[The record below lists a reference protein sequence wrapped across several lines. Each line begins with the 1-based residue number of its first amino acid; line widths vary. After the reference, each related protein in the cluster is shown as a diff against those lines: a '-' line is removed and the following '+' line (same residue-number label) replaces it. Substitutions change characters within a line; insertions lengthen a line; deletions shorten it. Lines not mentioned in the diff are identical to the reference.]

1 MGDYAQNSTDYS
13 AYRCGPPLRPTVI
26 YNHLFAS
33 RPCTNQ
39 TGLAE
44 DASPQRAFRLSW
56 TGNHPIHH
64 QQNWSTHLPET
75 IYDVAI
81 IGSGPAGYTA
91 AIRAGQLGLKTA
103 LIEKD
108 NVLGGTCLHVGC
120 IPTKA
125 LLFNAEVYDHVKEGP
140 ELGLE
145 NTAAVTL
152 NWGAIQKRKQGIV
165 DKHAKGLTFLMRKN
179 KVDVIRGYGKLT
191 GPASGGIHTV
201 AIEGGQ
207 QNAVKAKH
215 VILSSGSVARM
226 LNGMKPDSQILT
238 NIEVLSLNQ
247 IPKSLIVIGSGAV
260 GVEFASIYKSF
271 GTDVTI
277 LEMLPRYVP
286 VEDEDISKELMR
298 VFRKRGING
307 FVNAKVETVDKTRT
321 GVSVTFTADGKQQ
334 KIEAEKVLVAIGR
347 APRTE
352 SVGIEKTKVEVERG
366 FVKVDGFMRTAEPGV
381 YAIGDIVAGYP
392 QLAHSGAMEGI
403 VAVTHIAGKPVKKIN
418 PRRIPNA
425 TYCHPE
431 IGSVGLSEAKAKEQG
446 YEVKI
451 GKFPF
456 TANSR
461 ASIVGQHEGFVKIVT
476 DAKYGEILGVHIIGP
491 NATELIAESV
501 VALEMECT
509 AEELANIFHAHP
521 TLSEAMLDAAN
532 AVFGMAINA

>member
-1 MGDYAQNSTDYS
+1 M
-13 AYRCGPPLRPTVI
+13 
-26 YNHLFAS
+26 
-33 RPCTNQ
+33 
-39 TGLAE
+39 
-44 DASPQRAFRLSW
+44 
-56 TGNHPIHH
+56 
-64 QQNWSTHLPET
+64 PET

-103 LIEKD
+103 LVEKD
-108 NVLGGTCLHVGC
+108 NQLGGTCLHVGC

-125 LLFNAEVYDHVKEGP
+125 LLFNAEVYDHVKEGA

-145 NTAAVTL
+145 NTAGVTL
-152 NWGAIQKRKQGIV
+152 NWGVVQKRKQGIV
-165 DKHAKGLTFLMRKN
+165 DKHTKGLTFLMRKN

-191 GPASGGIHTV
+191 GPASGGVHTV
-201 AIEGGQ
+201 ALEGGEQ
-207 QNAVKAKH
+207 KLVKAKN
-215 VILSSGSVARM
+215 VLLSSGSVARM
-226 LNGMKPDSQILT
+226 LPGMKPDQQILT

-271 GTDVTI
+271 DADVTI

-286 VEDEDISKELMR
+286 VEDEEVSKELMR
-298 VFRKRGING
+298 VYRKRGING
-307 FVNAKVETVDKTRT
+307 FVNAKVETVEKSKN
-321 GVSVTFTADGKQQ
+321 GVTVTFTADGKQQ
-334 KIEAEKVLVAIGR
+334 KLEAEKVLVAIGR
-347 APRTE
+347 APVTE
-352 SVGIEKTKVEVERG
+352 NVGIEKTKIEVERG
-366 FVKVDGFMRTAEPGV
+366 FIKVDGFMRTSEPGI
-381 YAIGDIVAGYP
+381 YAAGDIVAGYP
-392 QLAHSGAMEGI
+392 QLAHSGFMEGI
-403 VAVTHIAGKPVKKIN
+403 VAVTHIAGKPVKQIN
-418 PRRIPNA
+418 PLRIPNA

-446 YEVKI
+446 YEVKV

-461 ASIVGQHEGFVKIVT
+461 ASIVGQHEGFVKIVS

-491 NATELIAESV
+491 NATELIAEAV

-509 AEELANIFHAHP
+509 AEELANIIHAHP

>member
-1 MGDYAQNSTDYS
+1 
-13 AYRCGPPLRPTVI
+13 
-26 YNHLFAS
+26 
-33 RPCTNQ
+33 
-39 TGLAE
+39 LA
-44 DASPQRAFRLSW
+44 D
-56 TGNHPIHH
+56 
-64 QQNWSTHLPET
+64 T

-91 AIRAGQLGLKTA
+91 AIRAGQLSLKAA

-108 NVLGGTCLHVGC
+108 PYLGGTCLHVGC

-125 LLFNAEVYDHVKEGP
+125 LLFNAEVYDHVKDGS

-145 NTAAVTL
+145 NTAGVTL
-152 NWGAIQKRKQGIV
+152 NWPSIQKRKQGIV
-165 DKHAKGLTFLMRKN
+165 DKHTKGLQFLMKKN
-179 KVDVIRGYGKLT
+179 KVMVIEGYGKLT
-191 GPASGGIHTV
+191 GPAKGGLHTV
-201 AIEGGQ
+201 DVEGKGGKSTVT
-207 QNAVKAKH
+207 AKA
-215 VILSSGSVARM
+215 VILSTGSVARM
-226 LNGMKPDSQILT
+226 LPGLKADDRILS
-238 NIEVLSLNQ
+238 NIEVLSLDS

-286 VEDEDISKELMR
+286 VEDEEVSKELMR
-298 VFRKRGING
+298 VYRKRGING
-307 FVNAKVETVDKTRT
+307 FVSAKVEKVERT
-321 GVSVTFTADGKQQ
+321 KDGVAVTFTVEGKQQ
-334 KIEAEKVLVAIGR
+334 KIEADKILIAVGR

-352 SVGIEKTKVEVERG
+352 NVGIENTKIEVERG
-366 FVKVDGFMRTAEPGV
+366 FVKVDQFMRTAEPGI
-381 YAIGDIVAGYP
+381 YAIGDIAMGYP

-403 VAVTHIAGKPVKKIN
+403 VAVTDISGKPTKPLN
-418 PRRIPNA
+418 LLRIPNA

-431 IGSVGLSEAKAKEQG
+431 IGSVGLTEAKAKEKG
-446 YEVKI
+446 YDVKV

-491 NATELIAESV
+491 TATELIAESV

-509 AEELANIFHAHP
+509 AEDLANIIHAHP